1 METVV
6 QGHSRTLAQTRF
18 LDQNEGQL
26 RGGGRWIKPRRLVVA
41 AAVVASA
48 AVGFGIG
55 KGVTAPSAEASSAHR
70 YTLRVGD
77 AVTIPA
83 VSQRCAVYREG
94 GSPELYCARP
104 LRPRHQVT
112 IFRDSI
118 LIWKA
123 GNPDRP
129 AWSGKP

>member
-1 METVV
+1 MTF
-6 QGHSRTLAQTRF
+6 GTPAQRRF
-18 LDQNEGQL
+18 LDQNEANTE
-26 RGGGRWIKPRRLVVA
+26 WEEPSVDKPRRLVLA
-41 AAVVASA
+41 AAVLASA
-48 AVGFGIG
+48 AIGFDIG
-55 KGVTAPSAEASSAHR
+55 NIVTAQAAEASAAHR

-83 VSQRCAVYREG
+83 VRQRCAVYTEG

-104 LRPRHQVT
+104 VHPRHQVT